1 MKSASLIV
9 GLVSVLCL
17 SLAACITCKQ
27 SASATVPFSC
37 IVESE
42 TEVVYEISLDG
53 KFVSS
58 GKTLPPG
65 KGMQAVELMAIPGD
79 HVVRVSAPG
88 YETWHREVSIMNGT
102 KNGSSF
108 RIDLKK
114 SSK

>member
-1 MKSASLIV
+1 MKSVSLIV

-17 SLAACITCKQ
+17 SLAACVTCKQ

-42 TEVVYEISLDG
+42 TEVVYEIRLDG

-65 KGMQAVELMAIPGD
+65 KDMQAVELMATPGD
-79 HVVRVSAPG
+79 HYVNVSAPG
-88 YETWHREVSIMNGT
+88 YKTWNREVNLMSGT

-114 SSK
+114 SEK